1 MNAVWSGLPYW
12 RREYHLSNGI
22 SNVPRLY
29 KTSSSGLEIQSSNS
43 SSSPASI
50 SKAFKAKQHTNFSQA
65 TTITIIF
72 THFKQNPTTN
82 TMAVF
87 SMISNERPMLY
98 GRSGY
103 NSKPNGGDDDD
114 KNQGRSGYNS
124 KPNGDDDD
132 KNHGRSGYN
141 SKPDDDDKDNKRSLN
156 FE

>member
-1 MNAVWSGLPYW
+1 
-12 RREYHLSNGI
+12 
-22 SNVPRLY
+22 
-29 KTSSSGLEIQSSNS
+29 
-43 SSSPASI
+43 
-50 SKAFKAKQHTNFSQA
+50 
-65 TTITIIF
+65 
-72 THFKQNPTTN
+72 
-82 TMAVF
+82 MAVF

-132 KNHGRSGYN
+132 KNQGRSGYN

-156 FE
+156 FA